1 MKRGSITILFLL
13 SLSIVS
19 AVPTI
24 IFQNDQTQKGETI
37 LATITTIGEFTKE
50 ILLNDLVFKEG
61 RKEVPFE
68 FDIVFYN
75 NTHYVYIYANREGN
89 FTIEI
94 PNVLFKEADILSSA
108 KITKDFEILT
118 KNITIE
124 NLTKT
129 QILEIKPGLI
139 KLTEEPIIKLINKG
153 NSNLTLEIEEKEIF
167 LLPNE
172 VYEKVVVPN
181 STLTFLDI
189 HTYKNF
195 RVPIISLVSN
205 SQSNTSEESLDL
217 KLRVDSLT
225 VNIISGTNKKEIIEL
240 FNFGEEEITNLEISS
255 NLDSLEIE
263 KVNSIQA
270 KTSVNLTLTFETK
283 TEGHFQNFLDIKYD
297 QYGGEHNIS
306 IPLDI
311 YIIQKGSTIEDF
323 NKTEQTCKELEGL
336 VCKIQEKCVGQPK
349 FTNGGEYCCIGTCQE
364 IIKDDS
370 ESNYGL
376 ITGTLIFIALILVGL
391 AIWQKSKKTKPK
403 NPQEKLKEVS
413 KKYTERIKGGL
424 QRS

>member
-24 IFQNDQTQKGETI
+24 IFQNDPTQKGETI

-68 FDIVFYN
+68 
-75 NTHYVYIYANREGN
+75 
-89 FTIEI
+89 
-94 PNVLFKEADILSSA
+94 
-108 KITKDFEILT
+108 FEILT

-240 FNFGEEEITNLEISS
+240 FN
-255 NLDSLEIE
+255 
-263 KVNSIQA
+263 
-270 KTSVNLTLTFETK
+270 
-283 TEGHFQNFLDIKYD
+283 
-297 QYGGEHNIS
+297 
-306 IPLDI
+306 
-311 YIIQKGSTIEDF
+311 
-323 NKTEQTCKELEGL
+323 
-336 VCKIQEKCVGQPK
+336 
-349 FTNGGEYCCIGTCQE
+349 
-364 IIKDDS
+364 
-370 ESNYGL
+370 
-376 ITGTLIFIALILVGL
+376 
-391 AIWQKSKKTKPK
+391 
-403 NPQEKLKEVS
+403 
-413 KKYTERIKGGL
+413 
-424 QRS
+424 